1 MCRSIKT
8 LYNCDPPA
16 SEEEM
21 RAAAVQFVRKVSG
34 YRKPSRVNEA
44 AFDAAVDDVTRAV
57 QTLLSS
63 LQTNAP
69 PRERPVPARRN

>member
-8 LYNCDPPA
+8 LYHLDPPA
-16 SEEEM
+16 TEDEV

-34 YRKPSRVNEA
+34 YRKPSRANEA

-57 QTLLSS
+57 QTLLAS
-63 LQTNAP
+63 LQTKAP
-69 PRERPVPARRN
+69 PRQRPAPPRQK